1 MYNLLFFFHCLSI
14 LLLKQQIKE
23 KFIHVALHTIKEF
36 NVNIYIHTLSSS
48 GMITCI
54 AVVIII

>member
-1 MYNLLFFFHCLSI
+1 MSI

-23 KFIHVALHTIKEF
+23 TFIHVALHTIKEF
-36 NVNIYIHTLSSS
+36 NVNIYIHTLSSN

-54 AVVIII
+54 AIVVIII